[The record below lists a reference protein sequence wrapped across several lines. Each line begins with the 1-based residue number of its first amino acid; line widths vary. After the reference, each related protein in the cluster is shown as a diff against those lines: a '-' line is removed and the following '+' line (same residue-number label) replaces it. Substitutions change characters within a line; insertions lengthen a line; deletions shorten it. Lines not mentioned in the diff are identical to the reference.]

1 MKGFNIGLNIAPN
14 KRYVQD
20 LGFTLSTCNIEYWLY
35 SKNKL
40 KDEDIRLD
48 FTLFDKGS
56 WLVHLER
63 KDRVFVAQW
72 RADNIFHINSQLLK
86 YRSFIQWPAFNHPE
100 EFPLFVKQLE
110 QVLKITFVPHVNVSG
125 LPDDKTRIENHE
137 QVKSWLKSCVM
148 SSGENMSGDAIG
160 SEEEEQEEASP
171 RKWVEPEKYLIHP
184 VNEEII
190 EFKDFNFKL
199 SIIQELMYHQNLIK
213 PKFDANEFADWYSER
228 RINLEKEGY
237 DLIPEITQYFQD
249 LPIPSR
255 LAKNISEIDHD
266 GSNEIYSS
274 MFYFFDGEGD
284 EFEIQSAEDVKH
296 FPNLKKARL
305 CYASNQVFDAFMQMG
320 IDTSWL

>member
-1 MKGFNIGLNIAPN
+1 MKQLNIGLNIAPN
-14 KRYVQD
+14 KHYVHD
-20 LGFTLSTCNIEYWLY
+20 LAFTLSTTNIENWLY
-35 SKNKL
+35 GRNKL

-48 FTLFDKGS
+48 FTLSDNGR
-56 WLVHLER
+56 WLVQLER
-63 KDRVFVAQW
+63 KDRLFVAQW
-72 RADNIFHINSQLLK
+72 RPDNVFHNDSQLLK
-86 YRSFIQWPAFNHPE
+86 YRSFIQWPAFNHSD

-125 LPDDKTRIENHE
+125 LPDDKNRIHNHE
-137 QVKSWLKSCVM
+137 QILQWLKPCVI
-148 SSGENMSGDAIG
+148 SSGEDMSGDPIDAVA
-160 SEEEEQEEASP
+160 EEEELSP
-171 RKWVEPEKYLIHP
+171 RKKVDPEKYLIHP
-184 VNEEII
+184 AKEEII

-237 DLIPEITQYFQD
+237 DFIPEITQYFQD
-249 LPIPSR
+249 LPISSR
-255 LAKNISEIDHD
+255 LAKNITEIDHD

-296 FPNLKKARL
+296 FPNLKKVTL
-305 CYASNQVFDAFMQMG
+305 CYASDQVFEAFVEKG
-320 IDTSWL
+320 IETSWL